1 LRQHCGA
8 CKAAGHAAAIVEVQH
23 KEYSPQLEIKMIRPI
38 LRLLT
43 RHFLSAFILAALLA
57 APLVILHTLHE
68 KTAFENGLLMDVR

>member
-1 LRQHCGA
+1 
-8 CKAAGHAAAIVEVQH
+8 
-23 KEYSPQLEIKMIRPI
+23 MIRPI

-68 KTAFENGLLMDVR
+68 KTAFESGLLMDVR

>member
-1 LRQHCGA
+1 
-8 CKAAGHAAAIVEVQH
+8 
-23 KEYSPQLEIKMIRPI
+23 MIRHI